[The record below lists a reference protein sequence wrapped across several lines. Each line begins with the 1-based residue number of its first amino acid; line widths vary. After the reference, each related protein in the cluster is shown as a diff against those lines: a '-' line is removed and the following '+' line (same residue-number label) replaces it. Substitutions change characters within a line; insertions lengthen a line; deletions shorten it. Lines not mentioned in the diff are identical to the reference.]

1 MKRDTQ
7 YCGQTGHRLSLKHPK
22 TLSMSSS
29 QINSE
34 IYHFSQNAT
43 QLLHIV
49 VKSAD
54 ALLASFWTLSLG
66 PASSARSWLLLGPN
80 PTPNRRSRLSISLE
94 FCCLLIGRERTIL
107 APDWP

>member
-1 MKRDTQ
+1 MRSKKDENMKRDTQ

-43 QLLHIV
+43 QLLHI
-49 VKSAD
+49 
-54 ALLASFWTLSLG
+54 FTQ
-66 PASSARSWLLLGPN
+66 
-80 PTPNRRSRLSISLE
+80 I
-94 FCCLLIGRERTIL
+94 
-107 APDWP
+107 